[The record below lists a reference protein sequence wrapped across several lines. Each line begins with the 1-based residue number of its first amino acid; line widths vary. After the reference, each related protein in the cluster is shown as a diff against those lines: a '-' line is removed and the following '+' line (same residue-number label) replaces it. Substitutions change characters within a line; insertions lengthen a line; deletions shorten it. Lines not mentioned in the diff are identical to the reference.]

1 MVGGRVGSSKQGIF
15 IHIPYQIFYKYFHAM
30 WVYFCDVAKYSL
42 LTCII
47 FCHGSKVQF
56 QNTKTNFFWGS
67 LWVKMVVQN
76 CIHKLRDILKI
87 ANHIKKNHE
96 KNLINPSKD
105 VKNTT
110 YSRNDIDCTMKLFF
124 PISSLDVFHQQ

>member
-1 MVGGRVGSSKQGIF
+1 
-15 IHIPYQIFYKYFHAM
+15 
-30 WVYFCDVAKYSL
+30 
-42 LTCII
+42 
-47 FCHGSKVQF
+47 
-56 QNTKTNFFWGS
+56 
-67 LWVKMVVQN
+67 MVVQN

-87 ANHIKKNHE
+87 ANQIKNNHE